1 MHCRADIV
9 AAWSKEVPLGRLSDP
24 FIASS
29 HSNRRPPST
38 GTRRVKNPV
47 VIRCPVGDAD
57 VNRASMRKTRSK
69 TQRVAPRTPPPEPSN
84 EDDDPATITR
94 LPSRPRLYAKAL
106 SAASDH
112 RDDIFVDPDAETTST
127 SSATSSKRS
136 KSPVKRVADLRR
148 LGVYFD
154 TLSPTAEALG
164 PEGQILFYD
173 LSDMASGLGTI
184 PKSLWDDSPDFRNE
198 LGRKPHS
205 SHFTDIDDLYQDFA
219 TIKKVVM
226 GSRRCDKDLEPEC
239 EWNHAVHA
247 KLLAHVFD
255 KEDGAVGFRST
266 MSDRIDSQW
275 LPKHPSGLSS
285 SRMFDFCCYVRGD
298 DTRLADTRRFW
309 DPSVNSFNR
318 LGLNWKLAPFLI
330 ETKTISRTEA
340 EARDQLGTCIWAQIE
355 RLKSMARSSPAA
367 QAVLRQMIFPLAYA
381 NGSRWTLMFARIDS
395 TDYSKI
401 VGSPLPTKCLPELT
415 MWPGH
420 SFDSLTK
427 RHVEHGHGMPY
438 SVYAEKT

>member
-1 MHCRADIV
+1 MR
-9 AAWSKEVPLGRLSDP
+9 
-24 FIASS
+24 
-29 HSNRRPPST
+29 T
-38 GTRRVKNPV
+38 TRRK
-47 VIRCPVGDAD
+47 AQ
-57 VNRASMRKTRSK
+57 RA
-69 TQRVAPRTPPPEPSN
+69 APRTPPPEPSS
-84 EDDDPATITR
+84 EECDPATITR

-106 SAASDH
+106 SAASGNG
-112 RDDIFVDPDAETTST
+112 DDIFVDPDAETTSA

-154 TLSPTAEALG
+154 TLSPSAEALG
-164 PEGQILFYD
+164 LEGQTLFYD
-173 LSDMASGLGTI
+173 LSDIASGLGTI

-205 SHFTDIDDLYQDFA
+205 SHFTDMDHLYQDFA
-219 TIKKVVM
+219 TIKMVVK

-255 KEDGAVGFRST
+255 KEDGEVGFRST
-266 MSDRIDSQW
+266 QGPPSYYGSISNHFDRMSDRIDSQW
-275 LPKHPSGLSS
+275 LPKHPSGPSS

-318 LGLNWKLAPFLI
+318 PSLNWKLAPFLI

-355 RLKSMARSSPAA
+355 RLKSMAMNSPAA
-367 QAVLRQMIFPLAYA
+367 QAVLRQMIFPLAYV

-401 VGSPLPTKCLPELT
+401 VGSLFPSKCLPELT
-415 MWPGH
+415 KWPDHLFNGA
-420 SFDSLTK
+420 TK

-438 SVYAEKT
+438 GVYAEKT